1 LLFALNRG
9 TPLRHNP
16 FLSHWVEAVQRL
28 STNTLNPGQRISGF
42 QKRGGFVGYG
52 PIEEYE
58 INTARVGWIKALLR
72 VADGASLPGTTPRDV
87 YGVFVEKTNR
97 DDFDIRPYIRMLEEE
112 GIYERTSP
120 IDREENEMTKPTNT
134 ANSQSKLNDR
144 RSWKQ
149 VVLSQLEDDPEA
161 ARRELTHLPIELQYL
176 DFLSTLLQERTLQ
189 RFSIDPA
196 PVICDYLQHALRL
209 VERMGQPPGTS
220 AAGSSNGLNG
230 GRYGDS
236 EDIEYGRDAQA
247 QAVKLLLLFIK
258 NLIRKALLPPDAIYY
273 EIQEICV
280 RFVWIKE
287 VRDFRAFIEQGAIID
302 QGGG

>member
-1 LLFALNRG
+1 MG
-9 TPLRHNP
+9 
-16 FLSHWVEAVQRL
+16 
-28 STNTLNPGQRISGF
+28 PGHRVSGF
-42 QKRGGFVGYG
+42 EKRGGFVGYG

-72 VADGASLPGTTPRDV
+72 IADGAPLPGPTPRVV
-87 YGVFVEKTNR
+87 YGVFVENMKK
-97 DDFDIRPYIRMLEEE
+97 DDLDLSPYIRMLEEE
-112 GIYERTSP
+112 GIYERASP
-120 IDREENEMTKPTNT
+120 IDYEEKEMAKP
-134 ANSQSKLNDR
+134 AASSQSNLGDR

-149 VVLSQLEDDPEA
+149 AILSQLENDPEA

-176 DFLSTLLQERTLQ
+176 DFLSTLLQEHTLQ

-220 AAGSSNGLNG
+220 AAGPSNGLNS

-258 NLIRKALLPPDAIYY
+258 NLIRKALLPPNAIYY

-287 VRDFRAFIEQGAIID
+287 VRDFRAFIEQGGLID